1 MNRFGASAG
10 LQKHQSQ
17 KQSLSS
23 SSLAAAKSSSVK
35 TKNKAYHGKVLKNKQ
50 SQSQSNRMKFDQT
63 RIAGQMS
70 AKESESSIDEDK
82 DKDEEEAFVVVARKD
97 ASANRLK
104 FAQTTT
110 ETTTFAKESETIRA
124 ALGSRAK
131 EQQAWPLVIFVAW
144 CAFAEKTG
152 VLETTIA
159 KEFEEDNAKK
169 MTKNDSQKLGAAA
182 AKTRKSSVRLK
193 ERAKEIAR
201 RNKLLSRDRVPKI
214 SFQRGKTY
222 FTEKR
227 FKKSITTDGREFA
240 FDKKGEELKKKL
252 ANVEILKKELE
263 VKRAEEAI
271 AIERERSRAMKE
283 AAEKA
288 RMTKEKIETEARKKI
303 EEERKKIETEQKL
316 RAKQERML
324 LKQKKSS
331 SAKNNAAGVTTTTTT
346 TTIVS
351 TATKGKSAISSAPQI
366 KIDVNGA
373 KEKMFKSASAF
384 ADFSKSI
391 SSSVFE
397 QTKAVGSKAIE
408 TTSKVG
414 SSAFETTSKVGSKAI
429 EATKTVGS
437 KAIEATKTVGSKAIE
452 TTKTVGSK
460 AIETTK
466 SLSSSAI
473 ETSKVL
479 GSKLVE
485 TSKSTGS
492 AVVNISTKARD
503 VTVDAANKATTSVKD
518 LTFKTKD
525 AVEQKMLAIEAAKIK
540 KSVQLKQIPTANKA
554 KPTRTTTTTKSNIE
568 ALKPPNARTKTK
580 EAKKTENNNKATKQT
595 SSLSTST
602 KLDKTKQFVGKKM
615 ISVVEFTKSIQPPSL
630 SLPKQPTL
638 ITSAMPLQEV
648 FMYSF
653 GFACLVFTS
662 AQVRKNRRERA
673 KGRAER
679 EIRLAADREKQ
690 KARWTKAIAQ
700 NPDSSQLLGNRLSS
714 TAKTIS
720 KESSSKLK
728 MDTDKIAD
736 EVREAN
742 EANKKQEAAAGANE
756 SGWDEKEY
764 EKMNKEYQK
773 FLKDS
778 RLPKKRGGGQ

>member
-1 MNRFGASAG
+1 M
-10 LQKHQSQ
+10 
-17 KQSLSS
+17 
-23 SSLAAAKSSSVK
+23 K

-110 ETTTFAKESETIRA
+110 ETTTFAKESETIKA

-263 VKRAEEAI
+263 VKRAEEAK

-397 QTKAVGSKAIE
+397 RTKAVGSKAIE

-437 KAIEATKTVGSKAIE
+437 KAIEATKTVGSKAIETTKTVGSKAIE

>member
-17 KQSLSS
+17 KQSLLS

-169 MTKNDSQKLGAAA
+169 MTKNDSQKLGAVA

-263 VKRAEEAI
+263 VKRAEEAK

-397 QTKAVGSKAIE
+397 RTKAVGSKAIE

-429 EATKTVGS
+429 EA
-437 KAIEATKTVGSKAIE
+437 
-452 TTKTVGSK
+452 TKTVGSK

-580 EAKKTENNNKATKQT
+580 EAKKTENNDKATKQT

-630 SLPKQPTL
+630 SLPKRPTL

>member
-110 ETTTFAKESETIRA
+110 ETTTFAKESETIKA

-397 QTKAVGSKAIE
+397 RTKAVGSKAIE

-414 SSAFETTSKVGSKAI
+414 SSAFETTSK
-429 EATKTVGS
+429 
-437 KAIEATKTVGSKAIE
+437 VGSKAIE

>member
-110 ETTTFAKESETIRA
+110 ETTTFAKESETIKA

-391 SSSVFE
+391 GSSVFE
-397 QTKAVGSKAIE
+397 RTKAVGSKAIE

-429 EATKTVGS
+429 EA
-437 KAIEATKTVGSKAIE
+437 
-452 TTKTVGSK
+452 TKTVGSK

>member
-110 ETTTFAKESETIRA
+110 ETTTFAKESETIKA

-263 VKRAEEAI
+263 VKRAEEAK

-397 QTKAVGSKAIE
+397 RTKAVGSKAIE

-429 EATKTVGS
+429 EA
-437 KAIEATKTVGSKAIE
+437 
-452 TTKTVGSK
+452 TKTVGSK

>member
-110 ETTTFAKESETIRA
+110 ETTTFAKESETIKA

-263 VKRAEEAI
+263 VKRAEEAK

-346 TTIVS
+346 TTTIVS

-397 QTKAVGSKAIE
+397 RTKAVGSKAIE

-414 SSAFETTSKVGSKAI
+414 SSAFETTSK
-429 EATKTVGS
+429 VGS

>member
-110 ETTTFAKESETIRA
+110 ETTTFAKESETIKA

-397 QTKAVGSKAIE
+397 RTKAVGSKAIE

-429 EATKTVGS
+429 EA
-437 KAIEATKTVGSKAIE
+437 
-452 TTKTVGSK
+452 TKTVGSK

>member
-1 MNRFGASAG
+1 
-10 LQKHQSQ
+10 
-17 KQSLSS
+17 
-23 SSLAAAKSSSVK
+23 
-35 TKNKAYHGKVLKNKQ
+35 
-50 SQSQSNRMKFDQT
+50 MKFDQT

-110 ETTTFAKESETIRA
+110 ETSFAKESETIRA

-169 MTKNDSQKLGAAA
+169 MTKNDSQKLGAVA

-263 VKRAEEAI
+263 VKRAEEAK

-346 TTIVS
+346 TTTIVS

-397 QTKAVGSKAIE
+397 RTKAVGSKAIE

-554 KPTRTTTTTKSNIE
+554 KPTRTRTTTKSNIE

-630 SLPKQPTL
+630 SLPKRPTL